1 MQNTNSH
8 LNKNTFIAFAAAPG
22 GYAYD
27 GKGRM
32 SPFTQALINNMEAVD
47 LPLFNLMSRVRQE
60 VLSITASKQ
69 RTWDNSSLT
78 APFFFNPGS
87 LLLFFGN
94 LMALFGLILS
104 FVPYS
109 LVLASG
115 EGSWEKR
122 AAAAALPVISLA
134 ILLFGMQNA
143 YSRLR
148 GNFKYVG
155 KEKTGIWD
163 HLILSSQKGGIGGYL
178 GAQLAALWIS
188 VPYYLSWAQGCADSD
203 IWEPPLPL
211 GILTVEIAVAAAF
224 VACTLGFICIFLARV
239 GWSKGRLKLIDHPGK
254 AQILAST
261 ACGGMLTGLIAA
273 PALMAYFGRLD
284 RPEVTPDYLLPGS
297 IIGASI
303 VVFSIV
309 NFDFERLNARR
320 MGASALAAGAALMC
334 GALATAI
341 VFGPLYAFGI
351 VQKVIVSLEQQ
362 FDNPVVMISG
372 AAAYGLPV
380 GLILGIVIG
389 TAIVLTEKWSG
400 RSVL

>member
-1 MQNTNSH
+1 
-8 LNKNTFIAFAAAPG
+8 
-22 GYAYD
+22 
-27 GKGRM
+27 
-32 SPFTQALINNMEAVD
+32 
-47 LPLFNLMSRVRQE
+47 
-60 VLSITASKQ
+60 
-69 RTWDNSSLT
+69 
-78 APFFFNPGS
+78 
-87 LLLFFGN
+87 
-94 LMALFGLILS
+94 MALFGLVLS

-188 VPYYLSWAQGCADSD
+188 VPYYLSWAHKYEFGTA
-203 IWEPPLPL
+203 IAPLPL
-211 GILTVEIAVAAAF
+211 GVLTVEIAIAAAF
-224 VACTLGFICIFLARV
+224 VACTLGFITIFLTRV
-239 GWSKGRLKLIDHPGK
+239 GWSKGRLNLIDHPRQT
-254 AQILAST
+254 QILFST

-284 RPEVTPDYLLPGS
+284 RPQVTPDYLLPGS

-320 MGASALAAGAALMC
+320 MGASALAAGAALAC
-334 GALATAI
+334 GAVATAI

-351 VQKVIVSLEQQ
+351 VQQVITSLEQQ
-362 FDNPVVMISG
+362 FDDPVIMISG

-389 TAIVLTEKWSG
+389 AAIVLTEKWSG
-400 RSVL
+400 RSVVLKKSCSTDRILCSAPWLPSNLRHEENLKPRRQFVDCPARLSVV